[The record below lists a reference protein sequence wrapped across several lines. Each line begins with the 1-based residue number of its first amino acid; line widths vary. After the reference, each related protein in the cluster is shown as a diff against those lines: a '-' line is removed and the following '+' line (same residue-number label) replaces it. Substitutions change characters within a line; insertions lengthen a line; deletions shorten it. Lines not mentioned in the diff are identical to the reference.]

1 MKLQLSKIT
10 SVVRR
15 LNLSHSVEIGP
26 DITAVEGQV
35 VAVEVLEERGT
46 NNVLEHASGRLGR
59 AVKGD
64 VIPAA
69 FGKRRALREYSSDIP
84 TRAKAGDVLYL
95 TCESGV
101 IGEISGLNE
110 EWGVPLKVKLLGS
123 ILVNGR
129 PANLKQW
136 AVRAPARLSHS
147 APIVAVVGTCMDCG
161 KTTAIVELVKQQAAL
176 DCKVA
181 FVKLTGVAF
190 MQDPLRVLDSG
201 AASILDFVDAGLP
214 STCGSPEAALTSALR
229 VLNEINQSKPD
240 LIVAEFGDGLIG
252 EYHVSHLLSAP
263 EIKQHLAAI
272 LVGANDIVGAWGALQ
287 LLDSFGL
294 MPTLITGPAVNNATG
309 VAFVEA
315 RLGVAAE
322 SNQHAMPKMGALV
335 AQKLAAKTAP
345 IAPHTPDYALAAD
358 IPPVFAGAS
367 V

>member
-15 LNLSHSVEIGP
+15 LNLSHTVEISH

-64 VIPAA
+64 VIPAV

-84 TRAKAGDVLYL
+84 AHAKVGDVLYL

-101 IGEISGLNE
+101 VGEISGSNE
-110 EWGVPLKVKLLGS
+110 KWGVPLKVKLLGA
-123 ILVNGR
+123 IWVNGK
-129 PANLKQW
+129 PANLKHW
-136 AVRAPARLSHS
+136 AIHAPAKLAHS
-147 APIVAVVGTCMDCG
+147 APIVAVAGTCMDCG

-176 DCKVA
+176 GRKIA

-201 AASILDFVDAGLP
+201 AACILDFVDAGLP
-214 STCGSPEAALTSALR
+214 STCGSPEAVLASALR
-229 VLNEINQSKPD
+229 VLNEVNQSKPD

-272 LVGANDIVGAWGALQ
+272 VVGANDIVGAWGAVR
-287 LLDSFGL
+287 LLEGFGL
-294 MPTLITGPAVNNATG
+294 IPTLITGPAVNNATG
-309 VAFVEA
+309 VAFIEA
-315 RLGVAAE
+315 HLGVAAE

-335 AQKLAAKTAP
+335 TQKLAAKTLLAVP
-345 IAPHTPDYALAAD
+345 SAPDYALAAEVT
-358 IPPVFAGAS
+358 PVFAGAS